1 MGDLET
7 VKEMLQGRDLSSMT
21 LDEIAD
27 LIRKDW
33 KKVHFAAKPYLDA
46 LGNIDS
52 RGMFMEDPWSQIV
65 AYFLSNA
72 TSWRGPVA
80 KEVKAELNKR
90 LKKNSWLPKAAS
102 KGVLDKVAAL
112 KEIEKRLAKIAIS
125 PDVVSDKQRMS
136 AIEDTTKDVTE
147 SIRKAKNA
155 LADLKRLVDAFTRI
169 SYDYDE
175 VEWVYESIHYEL
187 KGLMKVWR
195 SHLGSFHRQPLD
207 SPAHKY

>member
-112 KEIEKRLAKIAIS
+112 KEIEKRLAKIAAKDS
-125 PDVVSDKQRMS
+125 VSDKRHMS
-136 AIEDTTKDVTE
+136 AIVETAKDATDLIRRANYALSDLRRIYIGFHDTLFPSGMSKSDE
-147 SIRKAKNA
+147 FAWLSE
-155 LADLKRLVDAFTRI
+155 RI
-169 SYDYDE
+169 Q
-175 VEWVYESIHYEL
+175 YEL
-187 KGLMKVWR
+187 NELMKVWKI
-195 SHLGSFHRQPLD
+195 L
-207 SPAHKY
+207 K